1 MASKGRP
8 PVLDHVKKREIVQL
22 LTMGF
27 SRRVTA
33 RYVGCANSTIQNTAE
48 RDAEFGEHVRQ
59 AERNAEI
66 SSLNNI
72 HLAAR
77 EGKHWQAAAWFLE
90 RKNPQEFGVR
100 RPNLIGSDQLDEL
113 LARVAQYLLE
123 ELPASVDREAILHR
137 LEALIRSLG
146 PQPPDDNLPAVSHDD
161 AL

>member
-1 MASKGRP
+1 MATPGRP
-8 PVLDHVKKREIVQL
+8 QVLDHVKKREIVQL

-33 RYVGCANSTIQNTAE
+33 RYVGCATSTIQNTAE
-48 RDAEFGEHVRQ
+48 RDAEFGEQVRQ

-66 SSLNNI
+66 ASLNNI

-90 RKNPQEFGVR
+90 RKNPQEFGIR
-100 RPNLIGSDQLDEL
+100 RPNLISSDQLDEL
-113 LARVAQYLLE
+113 LARVAQFLLE
-123 ELPASVDREAILHR
+123 ELPESANREAILHR
-137 LEALIRSLG
+137 LETLIRTLG
-146 PQPPDDNLPAVSHDD
+146 PQPPEENPPTVSHDD